1 MNIQELL
8 GGLARQGSAWV
19 MWLLVACSIL
29 GLAVALERLLT
40 LFATRDGG
48 EALRADVVRLLR
60 AGDLA
65 QVARRLASSPSIE
78 ARIVRAGVDA
88 ASGGAAAVEERLL
101 AATQTQRVHMERRL
115 VFLGTLGA
123 NAPFVGL
130 LGTVIGIIGAFHQLD
145 ASAGKVS
152 AGLMAQVGEALVAT
166 AIGILVAIPAVA
178 AYNFFQ
184 RANRTRLLHAEALGR
199 ELLAHLRSDEARKV
213 R

>member
-29 GLAVALERLLT
+29 GLAVALERALT

-60 AGDLA
+60 AGDLV

-78 ARIVRAGVDA
+78 AKIVRAGVDA
-88 ASGGAAAVEERLL
+88 AAGGAGAVEERLA

-199 ELLAHLRSDEARKV
+199 ELLAHLRSDEARNV